1 MSLSQIEADLKAQV
15 SRSVCIGKDERGQ
28 HYIDTPFT
36 FDDGDE
42 PVIALVPNG
51 KGWVLSDLG
60 NTLLRMSYRLN
71 EDEYDSPDTQRKL
84 DAAIAMAQITKQGGR
99 LTHAL
104 PEGEYAYALF
114 EFAHALMRID
124 EISSPVNQPKP
135 AAEKMLA
142 PANQPQPAIER
153 ARAPANASSYR
164 PPFKDE
170 VKEFVSQVLP
180 PDRLEFDWYD
190 PLRDSNKEYVV
201 DCRING
207 MASPLFLHAPEN
219 KTNTLDTT
227 ITIYRLRE
235 LEFPGEHVAIFRAR
249 IDKSAKSKLHAVCDT
264 TFDSLETQRS
274 DIVGFLERTA
284 LP

>member
-71 EDEYDSPDTQRKL
+71 AAEYDSPDTQRKL

-99 LTHAL
+99 LTRAL
-104 PEGEYAYALF
+104 PEGKYAYALF
-114 EFAHALMRID
+114 EFAYALMRID
-124 EISSPVNQPKP
+124 ELSSHANQPKP
-135 AAEKMLA
+135 TAK
-142 PANQPQPAIER
+142 R
-153 ARAPANASSYR
+153 SRR
-164 PPFKDE
+164 PKFKDE
-170 VKEFVSQVLP
+170 VADLVTGILP
-180 PDRLEFDWYD
+180 QDRLDFNWHD
-190 PLRDSNKEYVV
+190 PQWDSNKEYPV

-227 ITIYRLRE
+227 ITIYRFRE
-235 LEFPGEHVAIFRAR
+235 LEVPGEHVAIFRDQGR
-249 IDKSAKSKLHAVCDT
+249 IGKPAKSKLHAVCRN

-274 DIVGFLERTA
+274 DIVAFLERAA
-284 LP
+284 LA

>member
-51 KGWVLSDLG
+51 KGWVLSDFG

-84 DAAIAMAQITKQGGR
+84 DAAIAMAQITKQGGS
-99 LTHAL
+99 LTRAL

-124 EISSPVNQPKP
+124 EISSPVNQP
-135 AAEKMLA
+135 
-142 PANQPQPAIER
+142 QPAIE
-153 ARAPANASSYR
+153 PALVPAGASSYR

-235 LEFPGEHVAIFRAR
+235 LEVPGEHVAIFRAQGR
-249 IDKSAKSKLHAVCDT
+249 IGKPAKSKLHAVCDT
-264 TFDSLETQRS
+264 AFDSLETQRP
-274 DIVGFLERTA
+274 DIVDFLKRTA